1 MDKDG
6 IAHLYHSFIKRNKI
20 GSFVVMWIWASQMA
34 NGKEPACQF
43 RRLKTHRFD
52 PCIGKIPW
60 RRAWQPTPAFLS
72 GESNGKKRLMGGREL
87 DIIEVTW
94 VMYRSEVDC
103 FRGRGAGCSRPGYGI
118 CPLGGGHH

>member
-1 MDKDG
+1 MHIEG
-6 IAHLYHSFIKRNKI
+6 ISRC
-20 GSFVVMWIWASQMA
+20 AS
-34 NGKEPACQF
+34 GKEPTYQC
-43 RRLKTHRFD
+43 RRCKRLGFN
-52 PCIGKIPW
+52 PWVEKIPW

-118 CPLGGGHH
+118 CPLG